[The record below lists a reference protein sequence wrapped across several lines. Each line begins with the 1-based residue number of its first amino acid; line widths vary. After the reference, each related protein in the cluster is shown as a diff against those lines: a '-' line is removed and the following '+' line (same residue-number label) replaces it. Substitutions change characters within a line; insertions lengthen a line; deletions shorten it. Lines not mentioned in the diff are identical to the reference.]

1 MLDFSLI
8 SFVKKI
14 CDKGSALSI
23 VLLYTIRRQRVLNIR
38 SKTLA
43 FEISDVVQNAINDGR
58 NHLNDDEANH
68 LIKISEKLIQEYVKK
83 LENSSDD

>member
-1 MLDFSLI
+1 
-8 SFVKKI
+8 
-14 CDKGSALSI
+14 
-23 VLLYTIRRQRVLNIR
+23 LYNR

-43 FEISDVVQNAINDGR
+43 IEINDVVQNAINDGR